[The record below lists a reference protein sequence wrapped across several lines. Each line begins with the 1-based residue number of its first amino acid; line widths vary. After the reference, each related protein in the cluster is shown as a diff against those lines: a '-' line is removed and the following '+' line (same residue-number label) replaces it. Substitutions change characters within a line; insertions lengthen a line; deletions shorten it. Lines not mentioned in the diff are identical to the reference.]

1 MPCGPWM
8 PWIPCGPA
16 SPLSPFKG
24 AGAGTAI
31 PVRLTVLASA
41 YLPVEARESVAVR
54 MPVACG
60 EKLNAMSQVVSD
72 GSGPRQLSL
81 VITKSFGLAPVNVG
95 WAKVRGKVPMCTV
108 TSYVGP
114 TAPIACWATVKEP
127 GAALNTCS
135 AMFHGSGSLATTA
148 FVGVSYVDPKTPVPE
163 YVPVPAHVGCR
174 SHCVWA
180 AIGARQLIAEAG
192 KMRSGI

>member
-8 PWIPCGPA
+8 PCGPV

-24 AGAGTAI
+24 AGPGVAV
-31 PVRLTVLASA
+31 PVRLTVRASA
-41 YLPVEARESVAVR
+41 YLPVDARESVAVR
-54 MPVACG
+54 VPVACG
-60 EKLNAMSQVVSD
+60 AKLNAMSQVVSE

-81 VITKSFGLAPVNVG
+81 VITKSSGLAPVNVA

-114 TAPIACWATVKEP
+114 AVPIACWARVNEA

-135 AMFHGSGSLATTA
+135 AMFHGSGSLATTV
-148 FVGVSYVDPKTPVPE
+148 FVGVSYVDSKTPVPE
-163 YVPVPAHVGCR
+163 YAPVPAQLGSR
-174 SHCVWA
+174 SHCVCA
-180 AIGARQLIAEAG
+180 AIGARQLIAEA
-192 KMRSGI
+192 